1 MFYFSSAN
9 NNWETNF
16 ALSRSC
22 ESSPHAKKREIGET
36 APVRGDSMAY
46 SCLLKNELLGTAIDD
61 VKSVT
66 EDRNEN
72 QSAGPMGNARRGL
85 FKYQSPSKQV
95 RPILCIQIKHD
106 CIFPCSMKL
115 IFRSV
120 ECPLEEIVY
129 RLAINAI
136 SM

>member
-1 MFYFSSAN
+1 MIYVVQLLRSFKTFSNDFPIPHPYSAN

-46 SCLLKNELLGTAIDD
+46 SCLLKNELLGTSIDD

-95 RPILCIQIKHD
+95 SQRIKN
-106 CIFPCSMKL
+106 KQKW
-115 IFRSV
+115 
-120 ECPLEEIVY
+120 
-129 RLAINAI
+129 
-136 SM
+136 